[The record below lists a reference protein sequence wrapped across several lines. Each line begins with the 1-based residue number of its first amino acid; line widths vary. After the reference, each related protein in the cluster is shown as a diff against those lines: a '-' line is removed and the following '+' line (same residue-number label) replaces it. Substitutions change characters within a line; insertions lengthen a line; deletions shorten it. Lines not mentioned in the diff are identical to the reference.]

1 MDILRGGNSVNL
13 EIEFKN
19 MLTYEQ
25 YDALKKEYF
34 NDDMP
39 FTQTNFYMDTDDF
52 RLKRN
57 RVALRVRDT
66 GQKKEMTLKV
76 PQTIGNME
84 YNVPLDDFDFTQETY
99 AISELPEPIQQEL
112 VQLHIHAPV
121 KVFGALSTDRLETR
135 YESGLLVLDKSHYLD
150 TEDYELEYE
159 VDDYDNGKV
168 IFDNLLEEHKI
179 EHTDTLTKVGRF
191 YRHLTHLQ
199 AKNF

>member
-25 YDALKKEYF
+25 YAALKKEYF

-52 RLKRN
+52 SLKRN

-66 GQKKEMTLKV
+66 GIKKEMTLKV
-76 PQTIGNME
+76 PQTVGNME

-99 AISELPEPIQQEL
+99 AISELPEPIQQQL
-112 VQLHIHAPV
+112 VQLNIHAPV

-135 YESGLLVLDKSHYLD
+135 YASGLLVLDKSHYLD

-159 VDDYDNGKV
+159 VDDYDKGKV
-168 IFDNLLEEHKI
+168 IFDDLLKAHKI
-179 EHTDTLTKVGRF
+179 KPTDTLTKVGRF
-191 YRHLTHLQ
+191 YRHLTYLQ